1 MNQNL
6 YSYSESIVFSLC
18 KEIEF
23 IKIRSKNINFKCI
36 LVGSNMNHDNND
48 LIFKIKKPRWKR
60 WLLFQ
65 FHYNVFPENF
75 SVRRMYHNALIDIWK
90 NNEIQNGHRY

>member
-23 IKIRSKNINFKCI
+23 IKIRSKNINSSLKTCHNKSLSKRLKIELDKLNKNRLKI
-36 LVGSNMNHDNND
+36 LSISESMFITNSQDLSIEFLLEITKRSNS
-48 LIFKIKKPRWKR
+48 
-60 WLLFQ
+60 FQ
-65 FHYNVFPENF
+65 Q
-75 SVRRMYHNALIDIWK
+75 I
-90 NNEIQNGHRY
+90 

>member
-23 IKIRSKNINFKCI
+23 IKIRSKNINSSLKTCHNKSLSKRLKIELDKLNKNRLKILSISESMFKTNSHDLSLEFLLEI
-36 LVGSNMNHDNND
+36 TKRSNS
-48 LIFKIKKPRWKR
+48 
-60 WLLFQ
+60 FQ
-65 FHYNVFPENF
+65 Q
-75 SVRRMYHNALIDIWK
+75 I
-90 NNEIQNGHRY
+90 